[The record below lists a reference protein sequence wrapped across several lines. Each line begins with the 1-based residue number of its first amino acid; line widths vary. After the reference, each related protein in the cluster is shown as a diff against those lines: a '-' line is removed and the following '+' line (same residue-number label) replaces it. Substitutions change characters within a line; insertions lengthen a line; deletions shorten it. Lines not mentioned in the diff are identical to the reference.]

1 MTDNG
6 SPPDDDLKVDIK
18 KCWKP
23 LQSIKFGFIELG
35 EQCNASHNR
44 AFTSAWC
51 NIHNIK
57 DTAKNNYTLDS
68 KNLFKEAISLL
79 RKFSKDE
86 EPHSDANF
94 VAAIKKLKTFY
105 NHKAL
110 HETELV
116 KNFLDENSK
125 NTEENNNRNLAEH
138 LFQILAPGQRCVLDD
153 KTKYGADEEDDNGR
167 TDTDGQSDTDGN
179 SNSSSE
185 SEQSSGEED
194 RDTECKTI
202 LGITSIGHKDVWHG
216 NIDIVLT
223 EELDKKD
230 APRGDPGKRNII
242 EVKRTLTQQRFGCMN
257 QAIAQTI
264 AFSFIQRKERT
275 KLFFVPNILISPKE
289 FRVIMYD
296 ADNDYLICSQPMCI
310 FTKSETKWILDK
322 ISIFFLWMVLHYDIF
337 SGTVNL
343 KTLFENN
350 VLAKTLPLPA
360 LKAKFLERAV
370 GKEHVYRDELTF
382 CTEKISSSGQEYF
395 PDKNSLENGEN
406 VLTKV

>member
-1 MTDNG
+1 MLSTIN
-6 SPPDDDLKVDIK
+6 SHVNINFDI
-18 KCWKP
+18 P
-23 LQSIKFGFIELG
+23 
-35 EQCNASHNR
+35 
-44 AFTSAWC
+44 
-51 NIHNIK
+51 
-57 DTAKNNYTLDS
+57 YT
-68 KNLFKEAISLL
+68 KNLFIS
-79 RKFSKDE
+79 
-86 EPHSDANF
+86 
-94 VAAIKKLKTFY
+94 
-105 NHKAL
+105 
-110 HETELV
+110 
-116 KNFLDENSK
+116 
-125 NTEENNNRNLAEH
+125 
-138 LFQILAPGQRCVLDD
+138 
-153 KTKYGADEEDDNGR
+153 
-167 TDTDGQSDTDGN
+167 
-179 SNSSSE
+179 
-185 SEQSSGEED
+185 
-194 RDTECKTI
+194 
-202 LGITSIGHKDVWHG
+202 
-216 NIDIVLT
+216 
-223 EELDKKD
+223 
-230 APRGDPGKRNII
+230 GDPGKRNII

-360 LKAKFLERAV
+360 LKAKFLVRAV